1 MAVAEATAQMEA
13 WAAAPTVAA
22 LVVAGLGDSGLG
34 CIRCRRHTPPL
45 VSQSSL
51 GTCDP
56 SRQEQPSTMFRSGA
70 AGWAACLAA
79 ALVVMEASAV
89 GVAVAG
95 ATDDCSLPQYRI
107 LCSHRPR
114 TSTVSTT
121 PHRRSS
127 KAGKAL
133 EAGRTTDRAL
143 YNRCTRS
150 SRMCIR
156 CTKTRN

>member
-1 MAVAEATAQMEA
+1 MAVAEAMAHMGA
-13 WAAAPTVAA
+13 WALVVAVAA

-34 CIRCRRHTPPL
+34 
-45 VSQSSL
+45 V
-51 GTCDP
+51 
-56 SRQEQPSTMFRSGA
+56 A
-70 AGWAACLAA
+70 AALAA
-79 ALVVMEASAV
+79 ALAAVGASADE
-89 GVAVAG
+89 VAVAG
-95 ATDDCSLPQYRI
+95 ATDGYNQPQCRSQCSL
-107 LCSHRPR
+107 CPR

-143 YNRCTRS
+143 YNLCTRS